1 MKLRTLLYPLAAA
14 AVALSPL
21 AATAM
26 TVQPVV
32 VNLAPAGRSMSQVV
46 TVTNSFS
53 YPLAVELRAEELVVD
68 AEGIRGTAKE
78 SDDLLIFPPQA
89 MIQPGQTQSFRVQYV
104 GDPDLAQSKHFYV
117 TVAQLPLASE
127 TGQSTVQ
134 VLYNFQVLVSIAPE
148 GVNPAISAASAAIEP
163 GPDGTFVP
171 VVTFTNPS
179 AAHGFLSDGRVRI
192 MQRDA
197 AGREIFS
204 RTFSAPEVQQAIG
217 YGLIGAFQSRQV
229 AFPVSLP
236 SDSGTIEATFTR

>member
-1 MKLRTLLYPLAAA
+1 MKLRTLLYPLVAA

-32 VNLAPAGRSMSQVV
+32 VNLAPSGRSMSQVV

-104 GDPDLAQSKHFYV
+104 GDPDLAQSKHYYV

-148 GVNPAISAASAAIEP
+148 GVNPAISAASAAIEQ
-163 GPDGTFVP
+163 GPEGTFVP

-204 RTFSAPEVQQAIG
+204 RTLSAPEVQQAIG